1 MNELTLGTEEAPQDN
16 GGKFIS
22 YLPAILWQRRWW
34 IIVPALV
41 GVVGAVAAV
50 LLIPPRYKANAVMLV
65 ESPQLPD
72 EIIGDFSDSL
82 IERRIAAIK
91 QRVTSRPDLVDLINR
106 HGLYSS
112 ERASE
117 PLSDVIDEMRDK
129 ITLTPS
135 TVALPSGG
143 AKDSTVA
150 FELSFEYAEAAP
162 AQAVVQD
169 LMDRILE
176 LDSSGNLEQATNTA
190 QFLADQSHGLE
201 EQIAKVQSELAAIN
215 SRYGS
220 VLGSAS
226 TVITGN
232 SGSYD
237 VQIAGLQRDN
247 ANLIAQKQAA
257 QNSDTRDPVVR
268 NAEAAL
274 AAARAVYSENHPDVV
289 IAKQRLQEAR
299 ALARSTAEK
308 LPFDSID
315 QQIAFNNS
323 QIAQLRAAKAR
334 EDAQVSS
341 QLAAQSRAPLV
352 QQQISALQER
362 LTGLNQQYQQVQQK
376 LLSAKAG
383 VRAEDEQMGERLTV
397 VEPPVMPDEP
407 VWPNRLLVLAGGV
420 VGGLG
425 LGLLLAGLVEL
436 ALRPIRDPR
445 VLTSITGAPPL
456 GVVPLVPK
464 KPLGARRTGFRFWRK
479 TAAKGYS

>member
-1 MNELTLGTEEAPQDN
+1 
-16 GGKFIS
+16 
-22 YLPAILWQRRWW
+22 
-34 IIVPALV
+34 
-41 GVVGAVAAV
+41 
-50 LLIPPRYKANAVMLV
+50 
-65 ESPQLPD
+65 
-72 EIIGDFSDSL
+72 
-82 IERRIAAIK
+82 
-91 QRVTSRPDLVDLINR
+91 
-106 HGLYSS
+106 
-112 ERASE
+112 
-117 PLSDVIDEMRDK
+117 
-129 ITLTPS
+129 
-135 TVALPSGG
+135 
-143 AKDSTVA
+143 
-150 FELSFEYAEAAP
+150 
-162 AQAVVQD
+162 
-169 LMDRILE
+169 MDRILE

>member
-1 MNELTLGTEEAPQDN
+1 MNELSLGVDEVPQDS
-16 GGKFIS
+16 GGGLLS

-34 IIVPALV
+34 IIIPAAVGLV
-41 GVVGAVAAV
+41 ASIAAV

-72 EIIGDFSDSL
+72 EIIGDFSDSV

-91 QRVTSRPDLVDLINR
+91 ERVTSRPDLVDLINR
-106 HGLYSS
+106 HGLYAS

-129 ITLTPS
+129 IALTPS
-135 TVALPSGG
+135 TVALSSGG
-143 AKDSTVA
+143 AKNSTVA
-150 FELSFEYAEAAP
+150 FELSFEYGEAAP

-190 QFLADQSHGLE
+190 QFLSDQSHGLE
-201 EQIAKVQSELAAIN
+201 EQISKVQGELAAIN

-220 VLGSAS
+220 VLGSAG
-226 TVITGN
+226 TVIAGS

-247 ANLIAQKQAA
+247 ANLIAQREAA
-257 QNSDTRDPVVR
+257 QSSDTRDPVVR

-274 AAARAVYSENHPDVV
+274 AAARAVYAESHPDVV

-299 ALARSTAEK
+299 ALARSNAEK
-308 LPFDSID
+308 LPFDTLD

-334 EDAQVSS
+334 DDAQVSS

-352 QQQISALQER
+352 QQQIAALQER
-362 LTGLNQQYQQVQQK
+362 LSGFNQQYQQVQQK

-383 VRAEDEQMGERLTV
+383 VRAEDEQMGEKLTV
-397 VEPPVMPDEP
+397 VEPPIVPDEP
-407 VWPNRLLVLAGGV
+407 VWPNRLLILAGGI
-420 VGGLG
+420 GGG
-425 LGLLLAGLVEL
+425 FALGLLFAGLVEIV
-436 ALRPIRDPR
+436 LRPIRDAR
-445 VLTSITGAPPL
+445 VLASITGAPPL

-479 TAAKGYS
+479 TTARGFN